1 VLRRQELARQV
12 LRRQVLRRQ
21 EPARLVQRRQEP
33 AWLGP
38 LLREASGQVL
48 CWAEAQQALPG
59 RTRPA
64 TAPLARTSANL
75 VPWLRMMFQGR
86 AQT

>member
-1 VLRRQELARQV
+1 VLRRQELAR
-12 LRRQVLRRQ
+12 LVLRRQ
-21 EPARLVQRRQEP
+21 EPAL
-33 AWLGP
+33 LGP
-38 LLREASGQVL
+38 LLREAWWQVL
-48 CWAEAQQALPG
+48 RWAEAQQALPG

-64 TAPLARTSANL
+64 AVPLARTSAIR